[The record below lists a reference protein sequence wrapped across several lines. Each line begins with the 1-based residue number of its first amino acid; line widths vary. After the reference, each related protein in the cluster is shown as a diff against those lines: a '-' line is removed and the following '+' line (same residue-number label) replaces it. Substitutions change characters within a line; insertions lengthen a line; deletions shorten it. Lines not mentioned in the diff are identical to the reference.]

1 MSRLPLEF
9 KTTNSYDKSCEALP
23 LAIRRRALEKLALY
37 ENDPRHPSLKVKK
50 LEGVKDI
57 WEMSVT
63 KSYRITF
70 QREGEIMLLR
80 NIGTHDILRKEQRR

>member
-1 MSRLPLEF
+1 MRGPPLEF
-9 KTTNSYDKSCEALP
+9 KTTNSYDKSFAALP
-23 LAIRRRALEKLALY
+23 LTIRRRALEKLALY

-50 LEGVKDI
+50 LEGVRDI

-70 QREGEIMLLR
+70 QWEGEIVLLR
-80 NIGTHDILRKEQRR
+80 NIGTHDILGKEQ

>member
-1 MSRLPLEF
+1 MSGPSLEF
-9 KTTNSYDKSCEALP
+9 KTTNSCDKSCAALP
-23 LAIRRRALEKLALY
+23 LAIRQRALEKLALY

-50 LEGVKDI
+50 MEGLKDI

-70 QREGEIMLLR
+70 QRNGEIVLLR
-80 NIGTHDILRKEQRR
+80 NIGTHDILRKEQ

>member
-9 KTTNSYDKSCEALP
+9 KTTTTYDKSCAALP
-23 LAIRRRALEKLALY
+23 PTIRRRAMEKLASY

-50 LEGVKDI
+50 LEGLKDI

-63 KSYRITF
+63 KGYRITF
-70 QREGEIMLLR
+70 QKDGEIVLLR
-80 NIGTHDILRKEQRR
+80 NIGTHDILRKASA

>member
-1 MSRLPLEF
+1 LSGPPLEF
-9 KTTNSYDKSCEALP
+9 KTTSSYDKACAALP
-23 LAIRRRALEKLALY
+23 LTIRRRALEKSALY

-50 LEGVKDI
+50 LEGLKDI

-70 QREGEIMLLR
+70 QRDGEIVLLR
-80 NIGTHDILRKEQRR
+80 NIGSHDILRKEH